1 MENYVKTHILKILS
15 NMATNVEGL
24 HLPDVCLQLFFVA
37 MHCHFAAV
45 HCHKF
50 QRNSVKIDH
59 AKFKW

>member
-15 NMATNVEGL
+15 NMTTNVEEL

-50 QRNSVKIDH
+50 
-59 AKFKW
+59 